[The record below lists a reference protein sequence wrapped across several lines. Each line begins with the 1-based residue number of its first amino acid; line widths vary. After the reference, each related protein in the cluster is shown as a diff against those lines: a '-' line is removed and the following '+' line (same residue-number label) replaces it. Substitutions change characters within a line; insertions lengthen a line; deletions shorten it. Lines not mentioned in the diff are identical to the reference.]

1 MSNTFC
7 SCTVGF
13 PRSKSTT
20 NRFPEF
26 PSPAKSTCSK
36 PCPRRTALIRAPNS
50 VDVDTTAGIAS
61 SSRVVVIALSPKL
74 PIGNPKAIFTTFEL
88 ETYRAVILK
97 IKSDVFR
104 RRGRFAPR
112 PWDPK
117 TKRASFRTPSL
128 LNHPAAYFSSS
139 AFNRFTNA
147 AGSAICAP
155 SASSA

>member
-7 SCTVGF
+7 SCTVGY

-36 PCPRRTALIRAPNS
+36 PCRRRTALIRAPNS
-50 VDVDTTAGIAS
+50 VDVETTAGIAS
-61 SSRVVVIALSPKL
+61 SSSVVVIALSPKL

-104 RRGRFAPR
+104 RRGRFASPVGPKNKKGR
-112 PWDPK
+112 PFGRP
-117 TKRASFRTPSL
+117 L
-128 LNHPAAYFSSS
+128 
-139 AFNRFTNA
+139 
-147 AGSAICAP
+147 C
-155 SASSA
+155 